1 MMFYKEVN
9 FKETSIGRIPEDWEV
24 IRFQEVADIRSNR
37 SKLEVTDKVAFIPM
51 ELIPDDDIYA
61 DFEIRDF
68 NKVSSYTYCE
78 AGDILL
84 AKITPSLENGKQG
97 IVPSNIPKGFAL
109 ATTEVFPIVCRNV
122 ERMFLFYLLKYP
134 KFRKILESSM
144 RATTGR
150 LRVPKEALLNLKI
163 PLPKFDE
170 QQKIAEI
177 LSTVDE
183 AVQKINEIIAKTE
196 RLKRGLMQ
204 ELLTRGLT
212 LGFIFDTN
220 IFDEILDR
228 KVELPKNLRY
238 HVTHI
243 QLDELLNMPEYKR
256 ERKEELLKLFSK
268 VPKEVIVTEG
278 AVLGVS
284 RLGLSKLM
292 SMEDAELYD
301 KMLEKLKELDEKSGK
316 KKTPENQARD
326 ILIALTCMKNCLT
339 LVTNDDNL
347 KKIAQEF
354 QCSSITFKQ
363 LLEGEYRESKDT
375 EIGRIPKEWKV
386 NEIGELFEVVTG
398 TTPSTKDA
406 DYWNGGNINWF
417 TPLDLSRLDGR
428 ILISESERK
437 ITPKALKEYNLTLM
451 PPGSIILST
460 RAPVGYVAV
469 LDHEGTFNQGCKGL
483 IPKDKKNIHPLFY
496 SYYLLFQKQKLECL
510 SSGSTFKELSKTMLE
525 NFKIPLPSL
534 QEQQRIAEI
543 LSNVDRKL
551 EIERKEKAR
560 LERIK
565 QGLMDLLLTGK
576 IRVKVVNNV

>member
-51 ELIPDDDIYA
+51 ELIPDDGIYA

-204 ELLTRGLT
+204 ELLTKGI
-212 LGFIFDTN
+212 G
-220 IFDEILDR
+220 
-228 KVELPKNLRY
+228 
-238 HVTHI
+238 H
-243 QLDELLNMPEYKR
+243 
-256 ERKEELLKLFSK
+256 KEF
-268 VPKEVIVTEG
+268 
-278 AVLGVS
+278 
-284 RLGLSKLM
+284 
-292 SMEDAELYD
+292 
-301 KMLEKLKELDEKSGK
+301 
-316 KKTPENQARD
+316 
-326 ILIALTCMKNCLT
+326 
-339 LVTNDDNL
+339 
-347 KKIAQEF
+347 
-354 QCSSITFKQ
+354 
-363 LLEGEYRESKDT
+363 KDT
-375 EIGRIPKEWKV
+375 EIGRIPKDWRIVELGETV
-386 NEIGELFEVVTG
+386 EINKESIDPIKEIPNKTFIYIDIDSIESGTG
-398 TTPSTKDA
+398 KIRNPK
-406 DYWNGGNINWF
+406 
-417 TPLDLSRLDGR
+417 R
-428 ILISESERK
+428 ILGRDAPSRARRVIHENDVIMSTVR
-437 ITPKALKEYNLTLM
+437 PYLKAFAIVPKEYDNQ
-451 PPGSIILST
+451 ICST
-460 RAPVGYVAV
+460 GFAV
-469 LDHEGTFNQGCKGL
+469 LTCKNLILPYFLLSVLFSDSVIAQCNRMMVGGQYPALNQSQVSR
-483 IPKDKKNIHPLFY
+483 I
-496 SYYLLFQKQKLECL
+496 
-510 SSGSTFKELSKTMLE
+510 
-525 NFKIPLPSL
+525 KIPLPPL
-534 QEQQRIAEI
+534 LEQQRITEI
-543 LSNVDRKL
+543 LSAIDQKL
-551 EIERKEKAR
+551 EIERKEKTK

-576 IRVKVVNNV
+576 IRVKVVDNV